1 MKELGENTSERKNQW
16 LTDEENDNLDRLN
29 NIPNPTHKE
38 LEGKT
43 RLLLLADLRKR
54 KSEGKEFED
63 ETEERIINGLK
74 RTFAPDITD
83 NDINREI

>member
-1 MKELGENTSERKNQW
+1 MKELGENTSESKNQW

-74 RTFAPDITD
+74 RTFAPAITD